1 MLTLPRKNVE
11 KYRLNV
17 NRNQPNEMVGDKTR
31 VGGNKNKTNPARK
44 KEKSRITGRIKK
56 SSQQ

>member
-1 MLTLPRKNVE
+1 MWTLPEKNVE

-17 NRNQPNEMVGDKTR
+17 KRNQPNEIVGDKTR
-31 VGGNKNKTNPARK
+31 VGGNKNKTNPAGRN
-44 KEKSRITGRIKK
+44 EKSRITGRIKK